1 MSTTHKYRAFIS
13 YSHGD
18 EKWARWLHRSLETYR
33 LPKGVVGRDTG
44 FGPVPHRFHP
54 VFRDREELATATN
67 LGTTLV
73 AALEQSASQIVIC
86 SPKSAKSRWVNE
98 EILTFKRLGRED
110 RIFALIVDG
119 EPGSSLVPGQEAQ
132 ECFPRALIYRIG
144 ADGELT
150 TERGEPIAADVRPRK
165 DRPHAAM
172 LKLLAGMLG
181 IGFDELVRRDAI
193 RRRRRMVALVAAS
206 FAGMLITSGLAVTAW
221 LARNEAERQ
230 RVIAEDEAETARQ
243 TTQFMVGLFQV
254 SDPSEARGNTI
265 TAREILDKGVERIDS
280 ELANRP
286 AIQAT
291 LMDTMGS
298 VYTGLG
304 LYPEAIPLMRRALER
319 RKALPGGDT
328 AMSVA
333 QTQSNLGEALTLS
346 SDYEEAA
353 RMLQEALEIQRRAV
367 GPWAPEVAK
376 TLTRLAD
383 VYEATG
389 EYEKAEPL
397 IQQALRIRR
406 KAYGELHPAVAESI
420 ADLGVIAGD
429 RDDFKD
435 AEVYLRQALEMQREL
450 QKGKGAHPLLAEA
463 LNNLAWALNGLGR
476 PAEAEPLY
484 REALEMKRKL
494 YPDGHIE
501 LASGLNNLAFTREML
516 GDYRGAESAYREALA
531 MNRKRLQ
538 KDSSPEI
545 AANLSN
551 LAFVLYAKGDRR
563 EAVDMLRQ
571 SLDMN
576 RREQTPN
583 LPTIAGGATALAYWL
598 IDVRGYAEAERLVQE
613 SLAIR
618 RKTLGENSPQ
628 VAGTLTVEANILL
641 AQRRYAEARK
651 VAAQARGILA
661 ATLPADHWQVAMAMN
676 AEGAALAGLGN
687 YDKAESLLLESL
699 PRLEGSPL
707 PGLEKTGRSR
717 LARLY
722 TEWGKPEKAGQ
733 YQAAN

>member
-1 MSTTHKYRAFIS
+1 VSTAYKYRAFIS

-33 LPKGVVGRDTG
+33 LPKGVVGRETG
-44 FGPVPHRFHP
+44 FGPVPHRFQP

-67 LGTTLV
+67 LGATLV

-119 EPGSSLVPGQEAQ
+119 EPGSSLVPGQEEQ
-132 ECFPRALIYRIG
+132 ECFPRALIYRMG

-150 TERGEPIAADVRPRK
+150 AERGEPIAADVRPRK
-165 DRPHAAM
+165 DRPYVAM

-181 IGFDELVRRDAI
+181 IGLDELMRRDAI

-280 ELANRP
+280 ELSNRP

-319 RKALPGGDT
+319 RKSLPGGDT

-333 QTQSNLGEALTLS
+333 QTQSNLGEALSLS
-346 SDYEEAA
+346 SDYAEAA
-353 RMLQEALEIQRRAV
+353 RMLQEALEIQRRAL
-367 GPWAPEVAK
+367 GPRAPEVAK

-406 KAYGELHPAVAESI
+406 RAYGELHPAVAESI

-429 RDDFKD
+429 RDDFKG
-435 AEVYLRQALEMQREL
+435 AEVYLRQALEMQRQL

-576 RREQTPN
+576 RREETPN

-598 IDVRGYAEAERLVQE
+598 IDVRGYDEAERLVQE

-628 VAGTLTVEANILL
+628 VAGTLTVEANLLL

-651 VAAQARGILA
+651 VAAQARSMLA
-661 ATLPADHWQVAMAMN
+661 AALPEDHWQVAMAMN

-699 PRLEGSPL
+699 PRLAGSPL

>member
-1 MSTTHKYRAFIS
+1 VSTPHKYRAFIS

-33 LPKGVVGRDTG
+33 LPKGVVGRETA
-44 FGPVPHRFHP
+44 FGTVPSRFNP

-67 LGTTLV
+67 LGATLV
-73 AALEQSASQIVIC
+73 AALEQSACQIVIC
-86 SPKSAKSRWVNE
+86 SPKSATSRWVNE

-119 EPGSSLVPGQEAQ
+119 EPGTSLVPGMEAM
-132 ECFPRALIYRIG
+132 ECFPRALIFKIG

-150 TERGEPIAADVRPRK
+150 AERGEPIAADVRPRK
-165 DRPHAAM
+165 DRPQAAM

-181 IGFDELVRRDAI
+181 IGLDELMRRDAS
-193 RRRRRMVALVAAS
+193 RRRRRTIALVTAS
-206 FAGMLITSGLAVTAW
+206 IVGMLITSGLAVTAW

-230 RVIAEDEAETARQ
+230 RVIAENEAETARQ
-243 TTQFMVGLFQV
+243 TTHFMVDLFKV
-254 SDPSEARGNTI
+254 SDPSESRGNSI
-265 TAREILDKGVERIDS
+265 TAKEILDKGVSRIDT
-280 ELANRP
+280 ELENQP

-319 RKALPGGDT
+319 RKSLPGGDT

-333 QTQSNLGEALTLS
+333 QTQSNLGEALSLN

-353 RMLQEALEIQRRAV
+353 RMLQDAFEVQRRAL
-367 GPWAPEVAK
+367 GPWSPEVAK
-376 TLTRLAD
+376 TLSRLGD
-383 VYEATG
+383 VMEAMG

-397 IQQALRIRR
+397 YQQALRIRR
-406 KAYGELHPAVAESI
+406 KAYGEIHPTVAKSI
-420 ADLGVIAGD
+420 ADVGVNAGD

-435 AEVYLRQALEMQREL
+435 AEVYLRQALAMQRKL
-450 QKGKGAHPLLAEA
+450 QNGAHPLLAEA

-484 REALEMKRKL
+484 QEALEMKRKL
-494 YPDGHIE
+494 YPDEHTE

-516 GDYRGAESAYREALA
+516 GDYRGAEAAYREALA
-531 MNRKRLQ
+531 INYKRL
-538 KDSSPEI
+538 KTDSHPEI

-551 LAFVLYAKGDRR
+551 LAFVLYAKGEHRA
-563 EAVDMLRQ
+563 AVDMLRD
-571 SLDMN
+571 SLEMN
-576 RREQTPN
+576 RRELPADH
-583 LPTIAGGATALAYWL
+583 PTIAAGAAALAYWL
-598 IDVRGYAEAERLVQE
+598 IDERKYAEAERLVEE

-618 RKTLGENSPQ
+618 RKAIGENSPQ
-628 VAGTLTVEANILL
+628 VAGALTVKSNLLL
-641 AQRRYAEARK
+641 AQRRYEEARQL
-651 VAAQARGILA
+651 AEQARHILEE
-661 ATLPADHWQVAMAMN
+661 TLPEDHWQVAMAMN
-676 AEGAALAGLGN
+676 AEGAALAGLRK
-687 YDKAESLLLESL
+687 YEKAESLLLASL
-699 PRLEGSPL
+699 PRLDGSPL
-707 PGLEKTGRSR
+707 PGLEKTGRVR

-722 TEWGKPEKAGQ
+722 TAWGKPDKAGQ
-733 YQAAN
+733 YQASN

>member
-18 EKWARWLHRSLETYR
+18 EKWARWLHRGLEMYR
-33 LPKGVVGRDTG
+33 LPKGVVGRETS
-44 FGPVPHRFHP
+44 FGIVPHRFNP

-67 LGTTLV
+67 LGATLV
-73 AALEQSASQIVIC
+73 AALEQSACQIVIC
-86 SPKSAKSRWVNE
+86 SPKAAKSRWVNE

-119 EPGSSLVPGQEAQ
+119 EPGTSLIPGMEEM
-132 ECFPRALIYRIG
+132 ECFPRALIYKMG

-150 TERGEPIAADVRPRK
+150 AERGEPIAADVRPRK
-165 DRPHAAM
+165 DRPHTAM

-181 IGFDELVRRDAI
+181 IGLDELLRRDAS
-193 RRRRRMVALVAAS
+193 RRRRRTIALVTAS
-206 FAGMLITSGLAVTAW
+206 IVGMLITSGLAVTAW

-230 RVIAEDEAETARQ
+230 RVIAETEAETAKQ
-243 TTQFMVGLFQV
+243 TTQFMVDLFKV
-254 SDPSEARGNTI
+254 SDPSESRGNSI
-265 TAREILDKGVERIDS
+265 TAKEILDKGVARIDT
-280 ELANRP
+280 ELENQP

-304 LYPEAIPLMRRALER
+304 LYPEAIPLMRGALER
-319 RKALPGGDT
+319 RRALPGGDT
-328 AMSVA
+328 ATAIA
-333 QTQSNLGEALTLS
+333 QTQSNLGEALSLS
-346 SDYEEAA
+346 SDSEEAA
-353 RMLQEALEIQRRAV
+353 RMLQEAFETQRRAL
-367 GPWAPEVAK
+367 GPWNPEVAK

-406 KAYGELHPAVAESI
+406 KAYGDLHPAVAESI

-429 RDDFKD
+429 RDNFKD
-435 AEVYLRQALEMQREL
+435 AEVYLRQALEMQRQL

-463 LNNLAWALNGLGR
+463 LNNLAWALIGLNR

-516 GDYRGAESAYREALA
+516 GDYRGAEAAYREALA

-538 KDSSPEI
+538 TDSHPEI
-545 AANLSN
+545 AANLTN
-551 LAFVLYAKGDRR
+551 LAYVLYAKGEHR
-563 EAVDMLRQ
+563 EAIDMLRE
-571 SLDMN
+571 SFAMN
-576 RREQTPN
+576 KRELPPDH
-583 LPTIAGGATALAYWL
+583 PTIASGAAGLAYML
-598 IDVRGYAEAERLVQE
+598 IGERDYAESERLIEE
-613 SLAIR
+613 SLDIR
-618 RKTLGENSPQ
+618 RRTQGDDSPQ
-628 VAGTLTVEANILL
+628 VAATLTVKANLLL
-641 AQRRYAEARK
+641 ARRRFAEARK
-651 VAAQARGILA
+651 VAAQARGILEA
-661 ATLPADHWQVAMAMN
+661 NLPKDHWQVAMAMN
-676 AEGAALAGLGN
+676 CEGAALAGLGQYEN
-687 YDKAESLLLESL
+687 AESLLLSSL
-699 PRLEGSPL
+699 PKLHGSPL
-707 PGLEKTGRSR
+707 PGLEKTGRAR
-717 LARLY
+717 LAALY

-733 YQAAN
+733 YQAS